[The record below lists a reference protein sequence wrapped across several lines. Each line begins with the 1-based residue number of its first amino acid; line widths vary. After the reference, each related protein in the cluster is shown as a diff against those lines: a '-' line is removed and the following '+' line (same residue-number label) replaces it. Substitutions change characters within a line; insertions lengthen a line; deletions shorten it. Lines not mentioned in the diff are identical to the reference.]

1 MFSGI
6 VEGIGTIVQIEELSE
21 HIHWKVQL
29 PSGCEKGLEI
39 GASVSLDGVCLT
51 ATTIEKNTIG
61 FDLIQ
66 ETLDRTTL
74 NEKKNGDSVNI
85 ERALRYGEEVG
96 GHLVS
101 GHIMA
106 KGTIQDIEFP
116 IEQSEVQGDKT
127 ADIRISVPN
136 SLSDYIFE
144 KGYIAI
150 DGISLTIGEVND
162 SGEFELHIIP
172 ETLRRT
178 TLGQKSIGDSVNI
191 EIDSMTQA
199 VVDTVKRVMN
209 PEREQ

>member
-6 VEGIGTIVQIEELSE
+6 VEGTGIITDIEERSE

-29 PSGCEKGLEI
+29 PKGSEEGLEI

-51 ATTIEKNTIG
+51 ATNIEDRIIG

-66 ETLDRTTL
+66 ETLQRTTL
-74 NEKKNGDSVNI
+74 NERKIGDTVNI

-101 GHIMA
+101 GHIMGT
-106 KGTIQDIEFP
+106 GTIVDITNP
-116 IEQSEVQGDKT
+116 MQQSGENTDDT
-127 ADIRISVPN
+127 ADIQISIPN
-136 SLSDYIFE
+136 SLIDYIFE

-150 DGISLTIGEVND
+150 DGISLTIGKVDE
-162 SGEFELHIIP
+162 SAGFYLHIIP

-178 TLGQKSIGDSVNI
+178 TLGTKSVGDSVNI

-199 VVDTVKRVMN
+199 VVDTVKRVMKK
-209 PEREQ
+209 ERK

>member
-6 VEGIGTIVQIEELSE
+6 VEGTGIITDIEERSE
-21 HIHWKVQL
+21 HVHWKVQL
-29 PSGCEKGLEI
+29 PKGSEEGLEI

-51 ATTIEKNTIG
+51 ATNIEDRIIG

-66 ETLDRTTL
+66 ETLQRTTL
-74 NEKKNGDSVNI
+74 NERKIGDTVNI

-101 GHIMA
+101 GHIIA
-106 KGTIQDIEFP
+106 TGTIVDITNP
-116 IEQSEVQGDKT
+116 MQQSGENTDDT
-127 ADIRISVPN
+127 ADIQISIPN
-136 SLSDYIFE
+136 SFIDYIFE

-150 DGISLTIGEVND
+150 DGISLTIGKVEE
-162 SGEFELHIIP
+162 SAGFYLHIIP

-178 TLGQKSIGDSVNI
+178 TLGTKSVGDNVNI

-199 VVDTVKRVMN
+199 VVDTVKRVMKK
-209 PEREQ
+209 ERK

>member
-6 VEGIGTIVQIEELSE
+6 VEGTGIITDIEERSE

-29 PSGCEKGLEI
+29 PKGSEEGLGI

-51 ATTIEKNTIG
+51 ATNIEDRIIG

-66 ETLDRTTL
+66 ETLQRTTL
-74 NEKKNGDSVNI
+74 NERKIGDTVNI

-106 KGTIQDIEFP
+106 TGTIVDITNP
-116 IEQSEVQGDKT
+116 MQQSGENTDDT
-127 ADIRISVPN
+127 ADIQISIPN
-136 SLSDYIFE
+136 SLIDYIFE

-150 DGISLTIGEVND
+150 DGISLTIGKVDE
-162 SGEFELHIIP
+162 SAGFYLHIIP

-178 TLGQKSIGDSVNI
+178 TLGTKSVGDSVNI
-191 EIDSMTQA
+191 CLLYTSPSPRD
-199 VVDTVKRVMN
+199 
-209 PEREQ
+209 

>member
-6 VEGIGTIVQIEELSE
+6 VEGTGIITDIEERSE

-29 PSGCEKGLEI
+29 PKGSEEGLEI

-51 ATTIEKNTIG
+51 ATNIEDRIIG

-66 ETLDRTTL
+66 ETLQRTTL
-74 NEKKNGDSVNI
+74 HERKIGDTVNI
-85 ERALRYGEEVG
+85 ERSLRYGEEVG

-106 KGTIQDIEFP
+106 TGTIVDITNP
-116 IEQSEVQGDKT
+116 MQQSGENTDDT
-127 ADIRISVPN
+127 ADIQISIPN
-136 SLSDYIFE
+136 SLIDYIFE

-150 DGISLTIGEVND
+150 DGISLTIGKVDE
-162 SGEFELHIIP
+162 SGGFYLHIIP

-178 TLGQKSIGDSVNI
+178 TLGTKSVGDSVNI

-199 VVDTVKRVMN
+199 VVDTVKRVMKK
-209 PEREQ
+209 ERK

>member
-6 VEGIGTIVQIEELSE
+6 VEGTGIITDIEERSE

-29 PSGCEKGLEI
+29 PKGSEEGLGI

-51 ATTIEKNTIG
+51 ATNIEDRIIG

-66 ETLDRTTL
+66 ETLQRTTL
-74 NEKKNGDSVNI
+74 NERKIGDTVNI

-101 GHIMA
+101 GHIIA
-106 KGTIQDIEFP
+106 TGTIVDITNP
-116 IEQSEVQGDKT
+116 MQQSGENTDDT
-127 ADIRISVPN
+127 ADIQISIPN
-136 SLSDYIFE
+136 SLIDYIFE

-150 DGISLTIGEVND
+150 DGISLTIGKVDE
-162 SGEFELHIIP
+162 SAGFYLHIIP

-178 TLGQKSIGDSVNI
+178 TLGTKSVGDSVNI

-199 VVDTVKRVMN
+199 VVDTVKRVMKK
-209 PEREQ
+209 ERK

>member
-6 VEGIGTIVQIEELSE
+6 VEGTGIITDIEERSE

-29 PSGCEKGLEI
+29 PKGSEEGLEI

-51 ATTIEKNTIG
+51 ATNIEDRIIG

-66 ETLDRTTL
+66 ETLQRTTL
-74 NEKKNGDSVNI
+74 NERKIGDTVNI

-106 KGTIQDIEFP
+106 TGTIVDITNP
-116 IEQSEVQGDKT
+116 MQQSGENTDDT
-127 ADIRISVPN
+127 ADIQISIPN
-136 SLSDYIFE
+136 SFIDYIFE

-150 DGISLTIGEVND
+150 DGISLTIGKVDE
-162 SGEFELHIIP
+162 SAGFYLHIIP

-178 TLGQKSIGDSVNI
+178 TLGTKSVGDSVNI

-199 VVDTVKRVMN
+199 VVDTVKRVMKK
-209 PEREQ
+209 ERK

>member
-6 VEGIGTIVQIEELSE
+6 VEGKGVIITIQEQTE
-21 HIHWKVQL
+21 HFHWEVQL
-29 PSGCEKGLEI
+29 PEGTEEGLDI

-51 ATTIEKNTIG
+51 VTNIEKNIVG

-66 ETLDRTTL
+66 ETLQRSTL
-74 NEKKNGDSVNI
+74 SERKEGDLVNV

-106 KGTIQDIEFP
+106 KGTIQEIIFP
-116 IEQSEVQGDKT
+116 KAQSVGHDDET
-127 ADIRISVPN
+127 ADIRISVPK
-136 SLSDYIFE
+136 SLADYIFE

-150 DGISLTIGEVND
+150 DGISLTIGKIYE
-162 SGEFELHIIP
+162 SGKFNLHIIP

-178 TLGQKSIGDSVNI
+178 TLGMKNVGDSVNI

-199 VVDTVKRVMN
+199 VVDTVKRTMHSEGN
-209 PEREQ
+209 

>member
-6 VEGIGTIVQIEELSE
+6 VEGTGIITDIEERSE

-29 PSGCEKGLEI
+29 PKGSEEGLGI

-51 ATTIEKNTIG
+51 ATNIEDRIIG

-66 ETLDRTTL
+66 ETLQRTTL
-74 NEKKNGDSVNI
+74 NERKIGDTVNI

-106 KGTIQDIEFP
+106 TGTIVDITNP
-116 IEQSEVQGDKT
+116 MQQSGENTDDT
-127 ADIRISVPN
+127 ADIQISIPN
-136 SLSDYIFE
+136 SLIDYIFE

-150 DGISLTIGEVND
+150 DGISLTIGKVDE
-162 SGEFELHIIP
+162 SAGFYLHIIP

-178 TLGQKSIGDSVNI
+178 TLGTKSVGDSVNI

-199 VVDTVKRVMN
+199 VVDCVKRVMN
-209 PEREQ
+209 

>member
-6 VEGIGTIVQIEELSE
+6 VEGTGIITDIEERSE

-29 PSGCEKGLEI
+29 PKGSEKGLGI

-51 ATTIEKNTIG
+51 ATNIEDRIIG

-66 ETLDRTTL
+66 ETLQRTTL
-74 NEKKNGDSVNI
+74 NERKIGDTVNI

-106 KGTIQDIEFP
+106 TGTIVDITNP
-116 IEQSEVQGDKT
+116 MPQSGENTDDT
-127 ADIRISVPN
+127 ADIQISIPN
-136 SLSDYIFE
+136 SLIDYIFE

-150 DGISLTIGEVND
+150 DGISLTIGKVDE
-162 SGEFELHIIP
+162 SAGFYLHIIP

-178 TLGQKSIGDSVNI
+178 TLGTKSVGDSVNI

-199 VVDTVKRVMN
+199 VVDTVKRVMKK
-209 PEREQ
+209 ERK

>member
-6 VEGIGTIVQIEELSE
+6 VEGTGIITDIEERSE

-29 PSGCEKGLEI
+29 PKGSEEGLEI

-51 ATTIEKNTIG
+51 ATNIEDRIIG

-66 ETLDRTTL
+66 ETLQRTTL
-74 NEKKNGDSVNI
+74 NERKIGDTVNI

-106 KGTIQDIEFP
+106 TGTIVDITNSMQ
-116 IEQSEVQGDKT
+116 QSGENTDNT
-127 ADIRISVPN
+127 ADIQISIPN
-136 SLSDYIFE
+136 SLIDYIFE

-150 DGISLTIGEVND
+150 DGISLTIGKVDE
-162 SGEFELHIIP
+162 SAGFYLHIIP

-178 TLGQKSIGDSVNI
+178 TLGTKSVGDSVNI

-209 PEREQ
+209 KERK

>member
-6 VEGIGTIVQIEELSE
+6 VEGTGIITDIEERSE

-29 PSGCEKGLEI
+29 PKGSEEGLEI

-51 ATTIEKNTIG
+51 ATNIEDRIIG

-66 ETLDRTTL
+66 ETLQRTTL
-74 NEKKNGDSVNI
+74 NERKIGDTVNI

-106 KGTIQDIEFP
+106 TGSIVDITNP
-116 IEQSEVQGDKT
+116 MQQSGENTDDT
-127 ADIRISVPN
+127 ADIQISIPN
-136 SLSDYIFE
+136 SLIDYIFE

-150 DGISLTIGEVND
+150 DGISLTIGKVDE
-162 SGEFELHIIP
+162 SAGFYLHIIP

-178 TLGQKSIGDSVNI
+178 TLGTKSVGDSVNI

-199 VVDTVKRVMN
+199 VVDTVKRVMIK
-209 PEREQ
+209 EGR

>member
-6 VEGIGTIVQIEELSE
+6 VEGTGIITDIEERSE

-29 PSGCEKGLEI
+29 PKGSEKGLEI

-51 ATTIEKNTIG
+51 ATNIEDRIIG

-66 ETLDRTTL
+66 ETLQRTTL
-74 NEKKNGDSVNI
+74 NERKIGDTVNI

-101 GHIMA
+101 GHIIA
-106 KGTIQDIEFP
+106 TGTIVDITNP
-116 IEQSEVQGDKT
+116 MQQSGENTDDT
-127 ADIRISVPN
+127 ADIQISIPN
-136 SLSDYIFE
+136 SLIDYIFE

-150 DGISLTIGEVND
+150 DGISLTIGKVD
-162 SGEFELHIIP
+162 ASAGFYLHIIP

-178 TLGQKSIGDSVNI
+178 TLGTKSVGDSVNI
-191 EIDSMTQA
+191 EIDSMPQA
-199 VVDTVKRVMN
+199 VLDTVKRVMKK
-209 PEREQ
+209 ERK

>member
-6 VEGIGTIVQIEELSE
+6 VEGTGIITDIEERSE

-29 PSGCEKGLEI
+29 PKGSEVGLEI

-51 ATTIEKNTIG
+51 ATNIEDRIIG

-66 ETLDRTTL
+66 ETLQRTTL
-74 NEKKNGDSVNI
+74 HERKIGDTVNI
-85 ERALRYGEEVG
+85 ERSLRYGEEVG

-106 KGTIQDIEFP
+106 TGTIVDITNP
-116 IEQSEVQGDKT
+116 IQQSGENTDDT
-127 ADIRISVPN
+127 ADIQISIPN
-136 SLSDYIFE
+136 SLIDYIFE

-150 DGISLTIGEVND
+150 DGISLTIGKVDE
-162 SGEFELHIIP
+162 SGGFYLHIIP

-178 TLGQKSIGDSVNI
+178 TLGTKSVGDSVNI

-199 VVDTVKRVMN
+199 VVDTVKRVMKK
-209 PEREQ
+209 ERK

>member
-6 VEGIGTIVQIEELSE
+6 VEGTGIITDIEERSE

-29 PSGCEKGLEI
+29 PKGSEEGLEI

-51 ATTIEKNTIG
+51 ATNIEDRIIG

-66 ETLDRTTL
+66 ETLQRTTL
-74 NEKKNGDSVNI
+74 HERKIGDTVNI
-85 ERALRYGEEVG
+85 ERSLRYGEEVG

-106 KGTIQDIEFP
+106 TGTIVDITNP
-116 IEQSEVQGDKT
+116 MQQSGENTDDT
-127 ADIRISVPN
+127 ADIQINIPN
-136 SLSDYIFE
+136 SLIDYIFE

-150 DGISLTIGEVND
+150 DGISLTIGKVDE
-162 SGEFELHIIP
+162 SGGFYLHIIP

-178 TLGQKSIGDSVNI
+178 TLGTKSVDDSVNI

-199 VVDTVKRVMN
+199 VVDTVKRVMKK
-209 PEREQ
+209 ERK

>member
-6 VEGIGTIVQIEELSE
+6 VEGTGIITDIEERSE

-29 PSGCEKGLEI
+29 PKGSEEGLGI

-51 ATTIEKNTIG
+51 ATNIEDRIIG

-66 ETLDRTTL
+66 ETLQRTTL
-74 NEKKNGDSVNI
+74 NERRIGDTVNI

-106 KGTIQDIEFP
+106 TGTIVDITNP
-116 IEQSEVQGDKT
+116 MQQSGENTDDT
-127 ADIRISVPN
+127 ADIQISIPN
-136 SLSDYIFE
+136 SLIDYIFE

-150 DGISLTIGEVND
+150 DGISLTIGKVDE
-162 SGEFELHIIP
+162 SAGFYLHIIP

-178 TLGQKSIGDSVNI
+178 TLGTKSVGDSVNI

-199 VVDTVKRVMN
+199 VVDTVKRVMKK
-209 PEREQ
+209 ERK

>member
-6 VEGIGTIVQIEELSE
+6 VEGTGIITDIEERSE

-29 PSGCEKGLEI
+29 PKGSEEGLEI

-51 ATTIEKNTIG
+51 ATNIEDRIIG

-66 ETLDRTTL
+66 ETLQRTTL
-74 NEKKNGDSVNI
+74 NERRIGDTVNI

-106 KGTIQDIEFP
+106 TGTIVDITNSMQ
-116 IEQSEVQGDKT
+116 QSGENTDNT
-127 ADIRISVPN
+127 ADIQISIPN
-136 SLSDYIFE
+136 SLIDYIFE

-150 DGISLTIGEVND
+150 DGISLTIGKVDE
-162 SGEFELHIIP
+162 SAGFYLHIIP

-178 TLGQKSIGDSVNI
+178 TLGTKSVGDSVNI

-199 VVDTVKRVMN
+199 VVDTVKRVMKK
-209 PEREQ
+209 E

>member
-6 VEGIGTIVQIEELSE
+6 VEGTGIITDIEERSE

-29 PSGCEKGLEI
+29 PKGSEEGLGI

-51 ATTIEKNTIG
+51 ATNIEDRIIG

-66 ETLDRTTL
+66 ETLQRTTL
-74 NEKKNGDSVNI
+74 NERKIGDTVNI

-106 KGTIQDIEFP
+106 TGTIVDITNP
-116 IEQSEVQGDKT
+116 MQQSGENTDDT
-127 ADIRISVPN
+127 ADIQISIPN
-136 SLSDYIFE
+136 SLIDYIFE

-150 DGISLTIGEVND
+150 DGISLTIGKVDE
-162 SGEFELHIIP
+162 SAGFYLHIIP

-178 TLGQKSIGDSVNI
+178 TLGTKSVGDSVNI

-199 VVDTVKRVMN
+199 VVYTVKRVMKK
-209 PEREQ
+209 ERK

>member
-6 VEGIGTIVQIEELSE
+6 VEGTGIIIDIEELSE
-21 HIHWKVQL
+21 HIHWKVEL
-29 PSGCEKGLEI
+29 PKGSEEGLEI

-51 ATTIEKNTIG
+51 VTNIEDSIIG

-66 ETLDRTTL
+66 ETLQRTTL
-74 NEKKNGDSVNI
+74 NERKIGDSINI
-85 ERALRYGEEVG
+85 ERALRYGQEVG

-106 KGTIQDIEFP
+106 TGTIVDITNP
-116 IEQSEVQGDKT
+116 TKQSGDTDET
-127 ADIRISVPN
+127 ADIRIGIPN
-136 SLSDYIFE
+136 SLIDYIFE

-150 DGISLTIGEVND
+150 DGISLTIGNVEES
-162 SGEFELHIIP
+162 SGFYLHIIP

-178 TLGQKSIGDSVNI
+178 TLGMKSVGDRVNI

-199 VVDTVKRVMN
+199 VVDTVKRVMIK
-209 PEREQ
+209 ERK

>member
-6 VEGIGTIVQIEELSE
+6 VEGTGIIIDIKERSE

-29 PSGCEKGLEI
+29 PKGSEEGLEI

-51 ATTIEKNTIG
+51 VTNIEHRIIG

-66 ETLDRTTL
+66 ETLQRTTL
-74 NEKKNGDSVNI
+74 NERKIGDSINI
-85 ERALRYGEEVG
+85 ERALRYGQEVG

-101 GHIMA
+101 GHIMST
-106 KGTIQDIEFP
+106 GTIVDIKNP
-116 IEQSEVQGDKT
+116 TEQSGDTDET
-127 ADIRISVPN
+127 ADIRIGIPN
-136 SLSDYIFE
+136 SLIDYIFE

-150 DGISLTIGEVND
+150 DGISLTIGNVDE
-162 SGEFELHIIP
+162 SAGFYLHIIP

-178 TLGQKSIGDSVNI
+178 TLGMKSIGDSVNI

-199 VVDTVKRVMN
+199 VVDTVKRVMIK
-209 PEREQ
+209 EIK

>member
-6 VEGIGTIVQIEELSE
+6 VEGTGIITDIEERSE

-29 PSGCEKGLEI
+29 PKGSAEGLEI

-51 ATTIEKNTIG
+51 VTNIEDEVIG
-61 FDLIQ
+61 FDIIQ
-66 ETLDRTTL
+66 ETLQRTTL
-74 NEKKNGDSVNI
+74 NERSIGDLVNI

-106 KGTIQDIEFP
+106 TGTILDITYP
-116 IEQSEVQGDKT
+116 LEQSGEYANET
-127 ADIRISVPN
+127 ADIRIGIPD
-136 SLSDYIFE
+136 SLIDYIFE

-150 DGISLTIGEVND
+150 DGISLTIGNVEK
-162 SGEFELHIIP
+162 SAGFYLHIIP

-178 TLGQKSIGDSVNI
+178 TLGTKSVGDSVNI

-199 VVDTVKRVMN
+199 VVDTVKRVTIR
-209 PEREQ
+209 EREQ

>member
-6 VEGIGTIVQIEELSE
+6 VEGTGIITDIDERSE

-29 PSGCEKGLEI
+29 PEGSEEGLEI

-51 ATTIEKNTIG
+51 ATNIEHSIIG

-66 ETLDRTTL
+66 ETLQRTTL
-74 NEKKNGDSVNI
+74 KERKIGDSVNI

-106 KGTIQDIEFP
+106 TGTIVDIKNP
-116 IEQSEVQGDKT
+116 IKQSGRYTDET
-127 ADIRISVPN
+127 ADIRIDIPN
-136 SLSDYIFE
+136 SLIDYIFE

-150 DGISLTIGEVND
+150 DGISLTIGNVDE
-162 SGEFELHIIP
+162 SAGFYLHIIP

-178 TLGQKSIGDSVNI
+178 TLGMKSVGDSVNI

-199 VVDTVKRVMN
+199 VVDTVKRVMIK
-209 PEREQ
+209 ERE

>member
-6 VEGIGTIVQIEELSE
+6 VEGTGIITDIEERSE

-29 PSGCEKGLEI
+29 PKGSEEGLEI

-51 ATTIEKNTIG
+51 ATNIEDRIIG

-66 ETLDRTTL
+66 ETLQRTTL
-74 NEKKNGDSVNI
+74 NERKIGDTVNI

-101 GHIMA
+101 GHIIA
-106 KGTIQDIEFP
+106 TGTIVDITNP
-116 IEQSEVQGDKT
+116 MQQSGENTDDT
-127 ADIRISVPN
+127 ADIQISIPN
-136 SLSDYIFE
+136 SFIDYIFE

-150 DGISLTIGEVND
+150 DGISLTIGKVDE
-162 SGEFELHIIP
+162 SAGFYLHIIP

-178 TLGQKSIGDSVNI
+178 TLGTKSVGDNVNI

-199 VVDTVKRVMN
+199 VVDTVKRVMKK
-209 PEREQ
+209 ERK

>member
-6 VEGIGTIVQIEELSE
+6 VEGTGIITDIEEQSE

-29 PSGCEKGLEI
+29 PKGSEEGLEI

-51 ATTIEKNTIG
+51 ATNIEDRIIG

-66 ETLDRTTL
+66 ETLQRTTL
-74 NEKKNGDSVNI
+74 NERKIGDTVNI

-106 KGTIQDIEFP
+106 TGTIVDITNP
-116 IEQSEVQGDKT
+116 MQQSGENTDDT
-127 ADIRISVPN
+127 ADIQISIPN
-136 SLSDYIFE
+136 SFIDYIFE

-150 DGISLTIGEVND
+150 DGISLTIGKVDE
-162 SGEFELHIIP
+162 SAGFYLHIIP

-178 TLGQKSIGDSVNI
+178 TLGTKSVGDSVNI

-199 VVDTVKRVMN
+199 VVDTVKRVMKK
-209 PEREQ
+209 ERK

>member
-6 VEGIGTIVQIEELSE
+6 VEGTGIITDIEERSE

-29 PSGCEKGLEI
+29 PKGSEEGLEI

-51 ATTIEKNTIG
+51 ATNIEDRIIG

-66 ETLDRTTL
+66 ETLQRTTL
-74 NEKKNGDSVNI
+74 NERKIGDTVNI

-101 GHIMA
+101 GHIIA
-106 KGTIQDIEFP
+106 TGTIVDITNP
-116 IEQSEVQGDKT
+116 MQQSGENTDDT
-127 ADIRISVPN
+127 ADIQISIPN
-136 SLSDYIFE
+136 SFIDYIFE

-150 DGISLTIGEVND
+150 DGISLTIGKVDE
-162 SGEFELHIIP
+162 SAGFYLHIIP

-178 TLGQKSIGDSVNI
+178 TLGTKSVGDSVNI

-199 VVDTVKRVMN
+199 VVDTVKRVMKK
-209 PEREQ
+209 ERR

>member
-6 VEGIGTIVQIEELSE
+6 VEGTGIITDIEERSE

-29 PSGCEKGLEI
+29 PKGSEEGLEI

-51 ATTIEKNTIG
+51 ATNIEDRIIG

-66 ETLDRTTL
+66 ETLQRTTL
-74 NEKKNGDSVNI
+74 NERRIGDTVNI

-106 KGTIQDIEFP
+106 TGTIVDITNSMQ
-116 IEQSEVQGDKT
+116 QSGENTDDT
-127 ADIRISVPN
+127 ADIQISIPN
-136 SLSDYIFE
+136 SLIDYIFE

-150 DGISLTIGEVND
+150 DGISLTIGKVDE
-162 SGEFELHIIP
+162 SAGFYLHIIP

-178 TLGQKSIGDSVNI
+178 TLGTKSVGDSVNI

-199 VVDTVKRVMN
+199 VVDTVKRVMKK
-209 PEREQ
+209 ERK

>member
-6 VEGIGTIVQIEELSE
+6 VEGKGVIITIQKQTE
-21 HIHWKVQL
+21 HYHWEVQL
-29 PSGCEKGLEI
+29 PEGTEEGLDI

-51 ATTIEKNTIG
+51 VTNIEKNIVG

-66 ETLDRTTL
+66 ETLQRSTL
-74 NEKKNGDSVNI
+74 SERKEGDLVNV

-106 KGTIQDIEFP
+106 KGTIQEIIFP
-116 IEQSEVQGDKT
+116 IEQSLGHSDET
-127 ADIRISVPN
+127 ADFRISVPK
-136 SLSDYIFE
+136 SLADYIFE

-150 DGISLTIGEVND
+150 DGISLTIGKIYE
-162 SGEFELHIIP
+162 SGKFNLHIIP

-178 TLGQKSIGDSVNI
+178 TLGMKNVGDYVNI

-199 VVDTVKRVMN
+199 VVETVKRTMHS
-209 PEREQ
+209 EGK